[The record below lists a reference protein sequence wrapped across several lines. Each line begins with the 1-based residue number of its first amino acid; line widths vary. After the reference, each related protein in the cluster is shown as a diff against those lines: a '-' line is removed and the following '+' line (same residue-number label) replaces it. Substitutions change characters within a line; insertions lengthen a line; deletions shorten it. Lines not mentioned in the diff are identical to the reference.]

1 MAILKNTVINDTSGL
16 RIPTG
21 TTAQRPANP
30 VDGDCRYNTDV
41 GHVEYYYKGFWVDA
55 RTSKNGLEKNGLQL
69 FLDISNPDS
78 YPGNGTTWFD
88 ISDNGRNFS
97 FNAAPSI
104 GTDDDVVHY
113 TTSGRIATGPASNSF
128 GITNTSGHTVVMVMK
143 QISNIATASF
153 NWYNAYGRGIFA
165 HSSWSD
171 GQHYYDTARDSTGN
185 LSRVNTGAAPFGVP
199 ISNRWAVWCY
209 RSLGDKRGQSIW
221 RNGEK
226 IAGEANVGTQGNLDL
241 NGTAA
246 QVGNTTE
253 YGNTWDARLNSFLM
267 YNRGLTDEEIINLTV
282 AFRFRDGF

>member
-88 ISDNGRNFS
+88 ISDNGRNFT
-97 FNAAPSI
+97 FDNTPVLT
-104 GTDDDVVHY
+104 TDEGVTCYSTV
-113 TTSGRIATGPASNSF
+113 GRRAEGPASNSF
-128 GITNTSGHTVVMVMK
+128 GITDTSGYTAVVVSR
-143 QISNIATASF
+143 QVTPVATGSF
-153 NWYNAYGRGIFA
+153 RWEGGDGSTSSAGRGIFA
-165 HSSWSD
+165 HGSWSD
-171 GQHYYDTARDSTGN
+171 NNHYFDQGGCCNPDQ
-185 LSRVNTGAAPFGVP
+185 RVNTDPQQ
-199 ISNRWAVWCY
+199 NDRWAVYVY
-209 RSLGDKRGQSIW
+209 RSLENRAERSIW

-226 IAGEANVGTQGNLDL
+226 VVNNTTSAANISL
-241 NGTAA
+241 NTKPA
-246 QVGNTTE
+246 QVGNTRE